1 MYMCV
6 SMWRH
11 VIWYDCTCT
20 KDTRSKSALLIKTRW
35 ILWIPNLLTVLS
47 FHQLSFTAYHI
58 RQWNRGEQPMGM
70 TCSQSL
76 ALLGKASKTVNELTV
91 LFFSSPSR
99 GCGQSDKAKP
109 GTLSEDVTSSSAQRG
124 LSQRLACALMC
135 VHLGVFSPPS
145 PSNGVQSGLL
155 SALRRRAVTALF
167 STCFRLRDTQLCT
180 QCVCVQAH
188 QAGADSSLR
197 SWFIMH
203 LNPYLS
209 SLCIKWLL
217 KVVRVIRRGKV
228 DSAMIETKSQTQ
240 RVRWGSIHFSKCS
253 AAFFTNCKGRVNDHV
268 WPKGL

>member
-11 VIWYDCTCT
+11 VIRYDCTCT

-58 RQWNRGEQPMGM
+58 RQWNRGEHPTGM

-91 LFFSSPSR
+91 LFFFFSSPSR

-109 GTLSEDVTSSSAQRG
+109 GTLSEDVTSSSAQLG
-124 LSQRLACALMC
+124 LSQRLACALTC
-135 VHLGVFSPPS
+135 VHLGAPPPPTAFSLGSYLPYAGGLSQPFSS
-145 PSNGVQSGLL
+145 PASDSETHSCVHN
-155 SALRRRAVTALF
+155 
-167 STCFRLRDTQLCT
+167 
-180 QCVCVQAH
+180 VCVQAH
-188 QAGADSSLR
+188 QAGADSVLR

-217 KVVRVIRRGKV
+217 KG
-228 DSAMIETKSQTQ
+228 
-240 RVRWGSIHFSKCS
+240 
-253 AAFFTNCKGRVNDHV
+253 
-268 WPKGL
+268 